1 MEKWKEIPGYDGKY
15 EVSTHGNVRCVNY
28 RNSGMSKVMKMHLT
42 KHNYYMITLR
52 QGGKNVNRSVH
63 RLVALTWIA
72 NPNNLPEIDHINSN
86 PSDNR
91 VENLRWC
98 TKEDNLSN
106 PATKEKRQNTKVKS
120 KPYSKNPL
128 TEEKRRQISLAV
140 SKPVVQMTMFRKDIR
155 EFESIIQAGKETS
168 AHPSAINKCCRGK
181 AKSAGGYK
189 WRYK

>member
-1 MEKWKEIPGYDGKY
+1 MENWKEIPGYDGKY
-15 EVSTHGNVRCVNY
+15 EVSTYGNVRCVNY
-28 RNSGMSKVMKMHLT
+28 RNSGLSKIMKMHLT

-98 TKEDNLSN
+98 TKEENLSN

-128 TEEKRRQISLAV
+128 TEEKRRKISLAQ
-140 SKPVVQMTMFRKDIR
+140 SKPVIQMSIFGKDIR
-155 EFESIIQAGKETS
+155 EFESIIQAGKETK

>member
-15 EVSTHGNVRCVNY
+15 EISTLGNVRCINY
-28 RNSGMSKVMKMHLT
+28 KKTGVCKVMKMQLS

-52 QGGKNVNRSVH
+52 QGGKNVNRSIH
-63 RLVALTWIA
+63 RLVGITWIP
-72 NPNNLPEIDHINSN
+72 NPNNLPEIDHINSD

-98 TKEDNLSN
+98 TKEENLHN
-106 PATKEKRQNTKVKS
+106 PKTLKKKREVCH
-120 KPYSKNPL
+120 KPYSRNPL

-140 SKPVVQMTMFRKDIR
+140 SKPVIQMSIFGKDIR
-155 EFESIIQAGKETS
+155 EFKSIIQAGKETK